1 MGRRLC
7 IFGFCR
13 SVEMLSDVVEDI
25 VLEQGGEVC
34 YKSIA
39 PFCSND
45 SFGGLGRICL
55 SFIFPFS
62 DDVYRL

>member
-34 YKSIA
+34 YKSICTVSA
-39 PFCSND
+39 PALDLDPYQRFLRGE
-45 SFGGLGRICL
+45 F
-55 SFIFPFS
+55 
-62 DDVYRL
+62 V